1 MTLPNSIEDTNE
13 GVIRE
18 QIRAMLRTLEPQ
30 WGGSRTDPLSALIE
44 VWAAR
49 EYGNRERANVRMRRN
64 MLPYAT
70 GLDLDVIGEMLTVA
84 RRPDETD
91 ASYRVRLSD
100 QFAANSPAVGNLSW
114 YRSNVMDAFVQVFD
128 VNVIIESNKDTSVY
142 VLAHA
147 TERDDTEGI
156 PNDVLLAAIQELL
169 DRPDKKAV
177 TDTIIVSAPANLFKF
192 NIVATVGLDGVR
204 EEDAKNLL
212 EDELKDFNEDAFRL
226 GRTWHYSEI
235 VARMHNVIGVTS
247 VSLGSGTS
255 PDAQTV
261 TNAQA
266 IGTKP
271 VSYTHL
277 TLPTILLV

>member
-1 MTLPNSIEDTNE
+1 MTLPNSIEDIDE
-13 GVIRE
+13 AVIRE
-18 QIRAMLRTLEPQ
+18 LCRALLRTLEPQ
-30 WGGSRTDPLSALIE
+30 WGGSRTDPLSALLE

-49 EYGNRERANVRMRRN
+49 EYGNRQRVNVRMRRN

-70 GLDLDVIGEMLTVA
+70 DLDLDVIGQMLTVS

-91 ASYRVRLSD
+91 ASYRTRLSD

-147 TERDDTEGI
+147 TERDDTEGV
-156 PNDVLLAAIQELL
+156 PNAVLIAAIQELL

-177 TDTIIVSAPANLFKF
+177 TDTILVNPPAQIFPF
-192 NIVATVGLDGVR
+192 NIVATVGLAGIS
-204 EEDAKNLL
+204 EEEALQSLD
-212 EDELKDFNEDAFRL
+212 DELKAFNEEAFRL

-235 VARMHNVIGVTS
+235 VARMHNVSGVTS
-247 VSLGSGTS
+247 VSLNSGTS
-255 PDAQTV
+255 ADAQTL

-266 IGTKP
+266 IELGTTK
-271 VSYTHL
+271 YTF
-277 TLPTILLV
+277 VKD

>member
-1 MTLPNSIEDTNE
+1 MLI
-13 GVIRE
+13 GVF
-18 QIRAMLRTLEPQ
+18 
-30 WGGSRTDPLSALIE
+30 
-44 VWAAR
+44 AAR
-49 EYGNRERANVRMRRN
+49 EYGNRERVNIRMRRN

-70 GLDLDVIGEMLTVA
+70 DRDLDVIGEMLTVE

-91 ASYRVRLSD
+91 ASYRVRLAD

-128 VNVIIESNKDTSVY
+128 VNVLIEPNKDTSVY

-177 TDTIIVSAPANLFKF
+177 TDTIIVSAPANLFTF
-192 NIVATVGLDGVR
+192 NIVASVGLAGVS
-204 EEDAKNLL
+204 EEDALQSL
-212 EDELKDFNEDAFRL
+212 DAALKDFSEEAFRL

-235 VARMHNVIGVTS
+235 VARMHSVSGVTS
-247 VSLGSGTS
+247 VVLETGTS

-266 IGTKP
+266 LQLGTTKF
-271 VSYTHL
+271 TF
-277 TLPTILLV
+277 TRD